1 MPPNEHSARA
11 QPGTRGEIMANV
23 HSAFMPLGR
32 LIGTWKVQGR
42 TLRATAD
49 DVFGRIAIQPIL
61 DGAYLELR
69 GHQIFKGLQLDIA
82 YLEII
87 RIDATK
93 GTYPSDVYLTKG
105 GGPGAGAMRFEWL
118 VEDNGMI
125 VHRGGGAT
133 YRGTFSPDGTALQGG
148 VRPDSSADEGMDTA
162 YDVTLTRV

>member
-1 MPPNEHSARA
+1 
-11 QPGTRGEIMANV
+11 MANV
-23 HSAFMPLGR
+23 HSAFRPLRG

-49 DVFGRIAIQPIL
+49 DVSGRITIQPIL

-69 GHQIFKGLQLDIA
+69 GHQIFTGLQLDIS

-87 RIDATK
+87 RIGAAK
-93 GTYPSDVYLTKG
+93 KTYPSDVYLTKG
-105 GGPGAGAMRFEWL
+105 GGAGAAAMRFEWI
-118 VEDNGMI
+118 VEDNGTV

-148 VRPDSSADEGMDTA
+148 VRPDSSADESMDTA
-162 YDVTLTRV
+162 YDVVLTRVS